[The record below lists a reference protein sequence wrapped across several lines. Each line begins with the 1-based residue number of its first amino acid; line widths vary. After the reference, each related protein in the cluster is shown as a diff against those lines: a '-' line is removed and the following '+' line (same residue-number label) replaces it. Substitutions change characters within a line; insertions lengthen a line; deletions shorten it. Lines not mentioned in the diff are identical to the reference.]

1 MVLNAVSKSEASQVN
16 LRMTQFDLSL
26 ESPISGYSLSSISSV
41 RLLMLYAVLTLLY
54 NGAARA
60 KFRVMWTT
68 SPSVD
73 LNGFIY

>member
-41 RLLMLYAVLTLLY
+41 RLLMLYAVLTLLW
-54 NGAARA
+54 G
-60 KFRVMWTT
+60 
-68 SPSVD
+68 S
-73 LNGFIY
+73 